1 MLFFLCDNISM
12 ELPNGMVMLST
23 LYKCWCQENIFV
35 IKRSLVSSK
44 VKELGV
50 KCSSVPFSQQSL

>member
-1 MLFFLCDNISM
+1 M

-50 KCSSVPFSQQSL
+50 KCTSVPFLQYSL